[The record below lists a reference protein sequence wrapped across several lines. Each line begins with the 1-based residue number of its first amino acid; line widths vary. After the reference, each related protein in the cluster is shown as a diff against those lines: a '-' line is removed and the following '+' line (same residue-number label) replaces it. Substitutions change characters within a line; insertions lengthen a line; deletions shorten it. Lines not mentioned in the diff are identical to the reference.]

1 MEYITLKERTSLKRF
16 GIRTEDGKD
25 TGEYIE
31 IDLEDIELPIKANN
45 CQLAHVGNFQKLKEK
60 LDAINKQEDIQKE
73 NEFLSENKKA
83 SLEAFKKFYEAEENA
98 IDLFLGEGAT
108 RKLLNGRNP
117 YLTMYD
123 DINEYLEQIIP
134 TLKDTQKSII
144 DGIENKY
151 KTEKEDNIL

>member
-31 IDLEDIELPIKANN
+31 IDLEDIELPIKSNN
-45 CQLAHVGNFQKLKEK
+45 CQLTHIDNWKKLKEK
-60 LDAINKQEDIQKE
+60 LDAINKQEDIQNE
-73 NEFLSENKKA
+73 NEILSENQKA
-83 SLEAFKKFYEAEENA
+83 ALEAFKEFYEAEENA

-108 RKLLNGRNP
+108 KKLLNGRKP
-117 YLTMYD
+117 YLSMYD
-123 DINEYLEQIIP
+123 DINEYVEQIIP

-151 KTEKEDNIL
+151 KTKKEDNIL